1 MKSTICEV
9 TIMPDRLIEENGRYA
24 LDCHNA
30 LWATDQIH
38 AAYQRAKARLNDVDF
53 VLETENLLILVEY
66 KNAQIC
72 GAAHPELFNPQDDK
86 RADVIWRKYFDSLH
100 YLTLKGK
107 TKPKHYVY
115 ILEYPN
121 GDATARRQ
129 LRVRIKKDLPFS
141 LHTELNI
148 DSEVISEFSVLSI
161 QEWNDHEVYGK
172 FPLVPVTT

>member
-1 MKSTICEV
+1 
-9 TIMPDRLIEENGRYA
+9 MPDRLIEENGRYA

-38 AAYQRAKARLNDVDF
+38 AAYQRAKVRLNDVDF

-66 KNAQIC
+66 KIAQIC

-121 GDATARRQ
+121 GDATARRR

>member
-1 MKSTICEV
+1 
-9 TIMPDRLIEENGRYA
+9 MPDRLIEENGRYA

-38 AAYQRAKARLNDVDF
+38 AAYQRAKVRLNDVDF

-72 GAAHPELFNPQDDK
+72 GAAHPELFNPHDDK

-121 GDATARRQ
+121 GDATARRR

>member
-1 MKSTICEV
+1 
-9 TIMPDRLIEENGRYA
+9 MPDRLIEENGRYA

-38 AAYQRAKARLNDVDF
+38 AAYQRAKVRLNDVDF

-121 GDATARRQ
+121 GDATARRR

-161 QEWNDHEVYGK
+161 QEWNDHEVYGN

>member
-1 MKSTICEV
+1 
-9 TIMPDRLIEENGRYA
+9 MPDRLIEENGRYA

-38 AAYQRAKARLNDVDF
+38 AAYQRAKVRLNDVDF

-107 TKPKHYVY
+107 MKPKHYVY
-115 ILEYPN
+115 ILECPN
-121 GDATARRQ
+121 GDATARRR

>member
-1 MKSTICEV
+1 
-9 TIMPDRLIEENGRYA
+9 MPDRLIEENGRYA

-38 AAYQRAKARLNDVDF
+38 AAYQRAKVRLNDVDF

-72 GAAHPELFNPQDDK
+72 GAAHPELFNPHDDK

-121 GDATARRQ
+121 GDATARRR
-129 LRVRIKKDLPFS
+129 LRVRIKKDLPFL